1 MTFQSFFFCIIFAIP
16 ASPFCPVIL
25 SPFVVILSP
34 FVVILSPF
42 VVILSPFVVILS
54 PFAVILSPF
63 AVILSEAKNLY
74 RRPLEPVR
82 RGVAG
87 LTPLRIDDA
96 IQSIY

>member
-1 MTFQSFFFCIIFAIP
+1 MIEKLMTFQSFFFLYHIRY
-16 ASPFCPVIL
+16 SRL
-25 SPFVVILSP
+25 
-34 FVVILSPF
+34 
-42 VVILSPFVVILS
+42 VILS

-82 RGVAG
+82 RDVAG

>member
-1 MTFQSFFFCIIFAIP
+1 MIEKLMTFQSFFFFCIIFAIP

-25 SPFVVILSP
+25 SPFVVILN
-34 FVVILSPF
+34 
-42 VVILSPFVVILS
+42 
-54 PFAVILSPF
+54 PF

>member
-1 MTFQSFFFCIIFAIP
+1 MIEKLMTFQSFFFLYHIRY
-16 ASPFCPVIL
+16 SRLVIL
-25 SPFVVILSP
+25 SPFA
-34 FVVILSPF
+34 
-42 VVILSPFVVILS
+42 VILS

>member
-1 MTFQSFFFCIIFAIP
+1 MTFQSFFFYIIIAIP

-34 FVVILSPF
+34 FA
-42 VVILSPFVVILS
+42 VILS

-82 RGVAG
+82 RGFAG

>member
-1 MTFQSFFFCIIFAIP
+1 MIEKLMTFQSFFFCIIFAIP
-16 ASPFCPVIL
+16 ASSFCPVIL
-25 SPFVVILSP
+25 SPFV
-34 FVVILSPF
+34 
-42 VVILSPFVVILS
+42 
-54 PFAVILSPF
+54 VILSPF